1 MSNHSTSALTRTR
14 LTLLEGVSL
23 IVGANIGAGILS
35 LAFGAKNA
43 GWPVLVFWVIVAGIF
58 TTISM
63 LYVAETTLRTKKDYQ
78 LSGLAEKYVGK
89 LGSWLMF
96 LSVTVNS
103 IGALIAYTAG
113 SGSILAEFF
122 NIPPTLGS
130 IIFFIPA
137 IIVIWFGLKATG
149 VAEKF
154 ITLGMLAL
162 IVILIAASIIGPGP
176 KSEFL
181 LYSN

>member
-63 LYVAETTLRTKKDYQ
+63 LYVADTTLRTKKDYQ

-122 NIPPTLGS
+122 SIPPTLGS

-137 IIVIWFGLKATG
+137 IIVVWF
-149 VAEKF
+149 
-154 ITLGMLAL
+154 
-162 IVILIAASIIGPGP
+162 
-176 KSEFL
+176 KSYRSGREIY
-181 LYSN
+181 YSRHACTYCYFNCCIYYWART

>member
-1 MSNHSTSALTRTR
+1 
-14 LTLLEGVSL
+14 
-23 IVGANIGAGILS
+23 
-35 LAFGAKNA
+35 
-43 GWPVLVFWVIVAGIF
+43 
-58 TTISM
+58 M

-103 IGALIAYTAG
+103 IGAVIAYTAG

-122 NIPPTLGS
+122 IIPPTLVS

-137 IIVIWFGLKATG
+137 IIVVWFGLKATG
-149 VAEKF
+149 VVEKF
-154 ITLGMLAL
+154 ISLSMLEL
-162 IVILIAASIIGPGP
+162 IVILIAASII
-176 KSEFL
+176 
-181 LYSN
+181 